1 METPDHRH
9 IPQHILPKLANMKP
23 YIVLI
28 YRKGRNYDSPDRQRI
43 IQAEHLPYIFELRE
57 KEIVLLSMP
66 INDSSDIVALGI
78 FDLADKSEA
87 LQYAEADPAV
97 KAGIFTFELLNG
109 LGMKSDKLK

>member
-1 METPDHRH
+1 METPDHSH
-9 IPQHILPKLANMKP
+9 IPQHILPKLGNMKP

-57 KEIVLLSMP
+57 KEIILLSMP

-78 FDLADKSEA
+78 FNLSDKNEA
-87 LQYAEADPAV
+87 LRYVKEDPAV
-97 KAGIFTFELLNG
+97 NADIFTFEILNA
-109 LGMKSDKLK
+109 LGMKSDMLK